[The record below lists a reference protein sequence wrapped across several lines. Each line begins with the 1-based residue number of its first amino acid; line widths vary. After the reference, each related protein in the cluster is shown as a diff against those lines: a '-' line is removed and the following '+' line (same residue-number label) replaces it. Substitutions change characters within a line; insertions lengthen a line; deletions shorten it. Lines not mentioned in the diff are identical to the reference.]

1 MHKKDPNLNI
11 NLSGINLLTPTMLA
25 SGILGLSADIFDR
38 IYDEKAGAIVTKSI
52 SVNPR
57 KPYSNPTIIGVEN
70 GMLNAVGLANP
81 GVKEFKKEI
90 SEIKSPIPVIVSVF
104 GSSSE
109 EISKVISMI
118 DSDII
123 SAFELNLA
131 CPHVKGVGLEMGSD
145 PKIVHQI
152 VLDAKKSTS
161 KPVFA
166 KLSPNI
172 IDLVNVAKSAED
184 AGADAITATNTI
196 RAMAINIDTRSPILS
211 NNIGGMSGRS
221 LKPISIR
228 CVYELYQ
235 QVKIPIIGCGG
246 VENWKD
252 VLEYLMAGASAV
264 QIGTAISYQGVE
276 IFRNISNGLNKYLSN
291 EGIKD
296 VNNIIGI
303 AHRA

>member
-1 MHKKDPNLNI
+1 MKKKIIKNLF
-11 NLSGINLLTPTMLA
+11 LFLLW
-25 SGILGLSADIFDR
+25 II
-38 IYDEKAGAIVTKSI
+38 
-52 SVNPR
+52 
-57 KPYSNPTIIGVEN
+57 TIIFTSAWVYEN
-70 GMLNAVGLANP
+70 PESIEILKNY
-81 GVKEFKKEI
+81 FKKNKVVKANSFHLKI
-90 SEIKSPIPVIVSVF
+90 D
-104 GSSSE
+104 
-109 EISKVISMI
+109 KVISMI

>member
-1 MHKKDPNLNI
+1 MRKKDTNLNI
-11 NLSGINLLTPTMLA
+11 NLSGIHLLTPTMLA
-25 SGILGLSADIFDR
+25 SGILGLSAEIFDR
-38 IYDEKAGAIVTKSI
+38 MHDENAGAIVTKSI

-57 KPYSNPTIIGVEN
+57 KPYSNPTIIGIEN

-81 GVKEFKKEI
+81 GVKVFKKEL
-90 SEIKSPIPVIVSVF
+90 SDIKSSIPIIVSVF
-104 GSSSE
+104 GSSSK
-109 EISKVISMI
+109 EISNVISMI

-145 PKIVHQI
+145 PQIVHQI
-152 VLDAKKSTS
+152 VLEAKKVTS
-161 KPVFA
+161 KPIFA

-172 IDLVNVAKSAED
+172 IDLVDVAESAED

-196 RAMAINIDTRSPILS
+196 RAMAINIDTKSPILS
-211 NNIGGMSGRS
+211 NNVGGMSGRS
-221 LKPISIR
+221 LKPVSLR
-228 CVYELYQ
+228 CVYELSQ
-235 QVKIPIIGCGG
+235 QIKIPIIGCGG
-246 VENWKD
+246 IENWQD

-276 IFRNISNGLNKYLSN
+276 IFRKISDGLNKYLSN

-296 VNNIIGI
+296 VNDIIGI
-303 AHRA
+303 AHRT